1 MIMLVEF
8 NFELLLGAFLFLLVL
23 AVMMLGLAHRHA
35 HAWQN
40 LPLVADDVGLDAR
53 IAEKRQRVADLD
65 TEISARQSELK
76 DIPDAQA
83 ELRYLES
90 RRDEIKAEIAAMA
103 DDQARVEALQREL
116 QEAVEKRARAVE
128 ELQDAERDLAEKRA
142 TADAMEERRRAADAA
157 IHELE
162 ERDRRLREEIDKLKG
177 QLEELDANRREVE
190 RLRAEKTEIEDAK
203 TRLNAEVA
211 QKQAALDDV
220 NHRLQAGRAE
230 AAQIDEQR
238 EESRRLA
245 QELADRRR
253 DLEEVVNKRE
263 AEQARVAAL
272 EERRE
277 ELRRETG
284 GPGGGRQHDGLP
296 DERVLADLR
305 KVPPCLEAPAI
316 HTQRAP
322 LPEPRA
328 LHLVQESLSANKL
341 VFDER
346 VVRAFHT
353 SLKVNDLSPLTVLAG
368 VSGTG
373 KSQLPR
379 RYAEAMGLSFLH
391 VAVQPRWDSPQD
403 LLGFYNYIEQR
414 YRATELAQ
422 ALVHLDTFNW
432 KETSEPYA
440 NRMLLVL
447 LDEMNLARVEYYFS
461 EFLSRLEVRPPPD
474 RVDDQAER
482 EPAQIP
488 IDVRGTTEARPFLVF
503 PGYNVLFVGTMNEDE
518 STLALS
524 DKVLDRSNV
533 MQFGR
538 PKEFEPN
545 VPATTASAASE
556 GWLAF
561 EDWRSWIRKPN
572 RLQGAERDKV
582 RTVVNELADLMGD
595 CGRAFGF
602 RLSQSITSY
611 VANYPGDRG
620 PDVDQ
625 ALADQ
630 IEMRILPKLR
640 GLEVEPHQE
649 TLRKLADLTRS
660 RVGDAQL
667 ALTVENAIER
677 GQHTGLFAW
686 RGRER

>member
-1 MIMLVEF
+1 MLVEF
-8 NFELLLGAFLFLLVL
+8 NFELLLGAFLVLLVL

-103 DDQARVEALQREL
+103 DDQARVEALQAEL
-116 QEAVEKRARAVE
+116 QEALEKRARAVE

-142 TADAMEERRRAADAA
+142 AADAMEERRRAADAA

-177 QLEELDANRREVE
+177 QLDDLDAHRREVE

-220 NHRLQAGRAE
+220 NQRLQAGRAE
-230 AAQIDEQR
+230 AAQVDDQR
-238 EESRRLA
+238 EEYRRLA

-253 DLEEVVNKRE
+253 DLDEVVAKRE

-284 GPGGGRQHDGLP
+284 GAGGGREH

-305 KVPPCLEAPAI
+305 KVPPCLESPAV
-316 HTQRAP
+316 HTQRA
-322 LPEPRA
+322 LMEETRA
-328 LHLVQESLSANKL
+328 LHLLHESLSANGL
-341 VFDER
+341 RFDER
-346 VVRAFHT
+346 VLRAFHT

-422 ALVHLDTFNW
+422 ALVHLDTLNW
-432 KETSEPYA
+432 PKESELYA

-461 EFLSRLEVRPPPD
+461 EFLSRLEVRPAPD
-474 RVDDQAER
+474 RVDGQAER

-488 IDVRGTTEARPFLVF
+488 IDVRGTNEATRFLVF

-524 DKVLDRSNV
+524 DKVLDRANV

-538 PKEFEPN
+538 PKELDQPTPTSTAGN
-545 VPATTASAASE
+545 ASA

-561 EDWRSWIRKPN
+561 EDWRSWIRKHD
-572 RLQGAERDKV
+572 RLQDAEGAKV

-602 RLSQSITSY
+602 RLSQSIRSY
-611 VANYPGDRG
+611 VANYPSDRR
-620 PDVDQ
+620 PDVDP

-649 TLRKLADLTRS
+649 TLRKLADLTRN

-667 ALTVENAIER
+667 ARTIENAIER